1 MDNVNRL
8 RVGQLAP
15 DFMLKDQDGQQI
27 RLSDFEGKKNV
38 LLFFCT
44 GKRSRLCLDWMGE
57 LSLFYDEI
65 TKEDVEV
72 LVLSIDESWTSR
84 RLKEEK
90 RIRFPILKIEKDAE
104 ASPNSPM
111 ISQRYGVEAYPNG
124 ERSVYPALFL
134 VDKRGLIRY
143 RKVYTGTTDKPD
155 AEKLLCLLKELL

>member
-8 RVGQLAP
+8 RVGLLAP

-27 RLSDFEGKKNV
+27 RLSDFQGKKNV
-38 LLFFCT
+38 LLFFCA
-44 GKRSRLCLDWMGE
+44 GKRDPLCLDWLGE

-65 TKEDVEV
+65 ANEDVEV
-72 LVLSIDESWTSR
+72 LALSTDESWTSR

-90 RIRFPILKIEKDAE
+90 RIRIPILKIEKETETD
-104 ASPNSPM
+104 PNSPL

-124 ERSVYPALFL
+124 ERSVYPAIFL

-143 RKVYTGTTDKPD
+143 RKVFIGATDKPD
-155 AEKLLCLLKELL
+155 VEKLLGELKELV